1 MSTLSLQIQAETANG
16 GGQIDT
22 HSVSINENI
31 GDETPVGTLI
41 GCDIPGLIF
50 EIFNEDGEPD
60 GRYGIVAIDNGD
72 NTFTYRLV
80 VANGASDAFD
90 AEHPIYGNSHGL
102 QIKVYQSD
110 GQGGRDLIAE
120 DEFEIILND
129 INDVPDAPS
138 LINGGA
144 ISDGDNIESN
154 DWVGSLAS
162 FDQDGD
168 AIEYLFKYT
177 VNGSAVYSTTSQD
190 GRFRLDGDGNITVA
204 DETQIR
210 GQGDQLL
217 SYEIVARDI
226 QGGEHASIID
236 LEIAD
241 VNNRPDAP
249 QFQGGEVN
257 ENIGTGDDVG
267 VLTATDPDQDIPTF
281 VFQATG
287 TNISG
292 DGLFRIEADGRVVVV
307 NADNIQ
313 VPDGVPYNE
322 RSYDVIARDAQLEGP
337 STEITIRI
345 NNLPDG
351 TNRLPSAPRWDDG
364 DTGVIQ
370 ETVGD
375 GYVVG
380 DLLSEDPDGGQVTF
394 KFRYF
399 DEASQQFVLRDVSQD
414 NRFKIVDGQVVVND
428 WGAIQVDDEDGR
440 FTYEVV
446 AIDDEGGQ
454 TTAPVTVTVQD
465 VPNVVEFETASISQ
479 AEGDG
484 GVITYT
490 YTVKRTNNFGDMK
503 VAWALSGDV
512 DRADFPGFILPSGE
526 VEFAAGS
533 YTATI
538 TFTVSSDTT
547 FEADEDFTI
556 TLLEVTEGQGT
567 IGAGNTATGTIQNDD
582 EVPTLPVVQF
592 GEFAEPEFEEGNSGT
607 RTFTFQVVRD
617 SIDGI
622 PVVHWSVAGNQVNA
636 ADFVGGIIPSGEVR
650 FAADSLE
657 AFITVEIA
665 GDAIFEPNEQFFVVL
680 TSAEGAVIGNRSVV
694 GAVIANDDAEPTV
707 PVVQFQSASVELDEG
722 GEGSTVE
729 YVFVLTRNALGPSK
743 VKWDVR
749 GLTADAAD
757 FGGALPSGE
766 VEFDESSY
774 TAEIRFTIE
783 GDENLEANE
792 TFQVWLTQFDDSAV
806 IGNEAIAFGMI
817 RNDDPV
823 VEFDE
828 AYRTVDRV
836 EGDAGTV
843 TYTFRLTRDMI
854 GAESRVQWTV
864 VGTGANAADFGGAFP
879 SGIAV
884 FDADDTF
891 YDITFTISS
900 DKLDESDF
908 ESFNVVL
915 EAIEN
920 ATIGNSGTAAGNI
933 LDDDET
939 PAIPGWEAG
948 NLGQV
953 YDTVE
958 GGAAVGDL
966 MSTDGDGDTV
976 TFLFKFIDN
985 GQTVYSDVSRDG
997 KFKIVG
1003 GQVVTNGDIQ
1013 ITDGSDEQEFTYTI
1027 AAQDGNGNESEGQIT
1042 VTVVDRNRS
1051 PYIISVVPD
1060 GNGEPGNGENAGFIV
1075 VSELD
1080 PLGIIAK
1087 VTADDLDVNQTVTY
1101 SLESH
1106 DELFSID
1113 GDGFIRVINRALL
1126 SVTQHTTYQLSVK
1139 VADGAGGFV
1148 LQTVNI
1154 KVLNETDPSNLDPTI
1169 ARVDPVEG
1177 NSETGSDGAIEVDEG
1192 GPNGGIAMVVA
1203 SDPEG
1208 ADLYY
1213 GLENDYDG
1221 LFDIDEA
1228 TGQIT
1233 INREHLP
1240 DSDLNQEFTLV
1251 VAVSDGTTGS
1261 ARRTVTIRVLSAN
1274 QNPEI
1279 TSIFADEHG
1288 QDGTHDGNY
1297 AVLVS
1302 ELAGTGTIA
1311 QVTASDPNG
1320 DTLQYSLAD
1329 TFGGLFD
1336 IDQNGRIFVANGTRL
1351 GVDDDTAYEL
1361 TVEVTDGRNGS
1372 ATRTV
1377 FVKVLNDNV
1386 PGNNEPDITDVVAS
1400 GVGQAGGVGV
1410 IRVASTA
1417 QVGEI
1422 GTTVAEDPDTIDV
1435 LTYALVDDRGGRFG
1449 IDENTGKI
1457 VFLEPFSPSDVGT
1470 IYSLRVQ
1477 VSDGNGGTDFHDVTI
1492 EIVENAAPDLDI
1504 EAGREETVVAPD
1516 QPAFAFNGVILQDDE
1531 GDQLTLTI
1539 SFDAERGTLGYENVT
1554 GVTVLEDGDLSDG
1567 TNTYTFVGTAGLL
1580 QDFLD
1585 DLSFTSDAPGGT
1597 LFDLTLRDGWHQ
1609 DVLYEDAIL
1618 VTEEATAG
1626 NDAPGFLVE
1635 GDDEFL
1641 AAPNEDRNAFAGI
1654 ALSDDENDVLTLTI
1668 RYQSNNTTLTPEII
1682 TGVMVDSDTT
1692 DLDGVRTITL
1702 SGKFRALN
1710 NYLDALKFKAVAPG
1724 VTTFDFTLKDA
1735 GHDAAIH
1742 NGAITVT
1749 VEENPGVNDAPVVT
1763 IADSTVGVEVNTAA
1777 AIFAEALSGVEL
1789 YDDENA
1795 DLTLTLS
1802 FENANRILTLG
1813 ALVGVTIE
1821 SNEVDDLSGLRTIV
1835 LKGKYGAL
1843 NALLAN
1849 STFTAEA
1856 AGDTTFSF
1864 TLSDG
1869 VNPVTPV
1876 ETVVVSA
1883 TGEPPPTDPTDIRL
1897 SQNSVREFPTTT
1909 ANFIGNLSTDV
1920 AGDYVYKIVLA
1931 NGTLVDSDGTF
1942 KIDGLRLVADTRYG
1956 LDFELKRSYGLKIR
1970 VMKVGETDPDDWYL
1984 EETLPITIRDWQGE
1998 NINIG
2003 TAGNDILLGGT
2014 GGDTLVGG
2022 EGNDTLGG
2030 GIGRDR
2036 LTGDAGNDV
2045 FRFDRAA
2052 TAVAHRDVIVDF
2064 ESGVDKIQLSHAM
2077 FRLGST
2083 GGLNAARYV
2092 EGPEATLAGHR
2103 LIYNKDAAGGAKLYY
2118 DPDGNGAATK
2128 IEIATF
2134 VNNPARILLTD
2145 FELIA

>member
-31 GDETPVGTLI
+31 WDETPVGTLI

-154 DWVGSLAS
+154 DWVGRLAS

-226 QGGEHASIID
+226 QGGERASIID

-322 RSYDVIARDAQLEGP
+322 RSYNVIARDAQLEGP

-512 DRADFPGFILPSGE
+512 DRADFPGFMLPSGE

-592 GEFAEPEFEEGNSGT
+592 GEFAEPEFQEGNSGT
-607 RTFTFQVVRD
+607 RTVTFQVVRD

-757 FGGALPSGE
+757 FGGTLPSGE

-817 RNDDPV
+817 RNDDVATSPV

-1213 GLENDYDG
+1213 GLEDDYGG

-1457 VFLEPFSPSDVGT
+1457 AFLEPFSPSDVGT

-1492 EIVENAAPDLDI
+1492 EIVGNAAPDLDI
-1504 EAGREETVVAPD
+1504 EDGREETVVGPD
-1516 QPAFAFNGVILQDDE
+1516 QPAFAFDGIILEDDE

-1539 SFDAERGTLGYENVT
+1539 SFDAERGTLGGYENAA
-1554 GVTVLEDGDLSDG
+1554 GVTVVLDGDLSDG
-1567 TNTYTFVGTAGLL
+1567 TNTFTVIGTAGLL

-1585 DLSFTSDAPGGT
+1585 GLSFTSDAPGGT

-1692 DLDGVRTITL
+1692 DLDGFRTITL

-1749 VEENPGVNDAPVVT
+1749 VEENPGVNDAPDID
-1763 IADSTVGVEVNTAA
+1763 IAVGTVDVEVNTAA

-1802 FENANRILTLG
+1802 FENANRTLILG
-1813 ALVGVTIE
+1813 ALAGVVIE
-1821 SNEVDDLSGLRTIV
+1821 SDGVDGAGLRTIV

-1843 NALLAN
+1843 NDLLAN
-1849 STFTAEA
+1849 STFATTV

-1876 ETVVVSA
+1876 ETVVVTA
-1883 TGEPPPTDPTDIRL
+1883 TEDNHAPTNIRFSDIF
-1897 SQNSVREFPTTT
+1897 VREHLQ
-1909 ANFIGNLSTDV
+1909 IGEAIGFLSAHDED
-1920 AGDYVYKIVLA
+1920 GDPIIY
-1931 NGTLVDSDGTF
+1931 TLVDDADGKVVLDGNFLRVKDHT
-1942 KIDGLRLVADTRYG
+1942 KIDFEQAPEFEVTVAVSDDNISTPILYTFTIG
-1956 LDFELKRSYGLKIR
+1956 VENLLGER
-1970 VMKVGETDPDDWYL
+1970 VS
-1984 EETLPITIRDWQGE
+1984 
-1998 NINIG
+1998 G
-2003 TAGNDILLGGT
+2003 TAGDDLIRAGNGSDELRGLG
-2014 GGDTLVGG
+2014 
-2022 EGNDTLGG
+2022 GNDTLSGG
-2030 GIGRDR
+2030 LGQ
-2036 LTGDAGNDV
+2036 DALFGGASADA
-2045 FRFDRAA
+2045 FRFD
-2052 TAVAHRDVIVDF
+2052 
-2064 ESGVDKIQLSHAM
+2064 S
-2077 FRLGST
+2077 
-2083 GGLNAARYV
+2083 
-2092 EGPEATLAGHR
+2092 TLAGTNR
-2103 LIYNKDAAGGAKLYY
+2103 DLILDFKLEENDRIELGRSVFGFSSTGALDANAFAYGTVAQDESDRIIYDQATGRIFV
-2118 DPDGNGAATK
+2118 DPDGNQGRFGSILFATLSNSGAK
-2128 IEIATF
+2128 
-2134 VNNPARILLTD
+2134 PLLT
-2145 FELIA
+2145 FEHFLIV